1 MEATIEQAVNPEL
14 NQWIVEQATA
24 GYTAD
29 QLLASMLSTGWSQDV
44 ATRALEEHLPATITG
59 SILSAQKVRPQ
70 IKPHM
75 PDVNLS
81 GSPYRIDAGDR
92 WVDVIFSMSEP
103 RLVVLGNVLSD
114 YECDAIIEAARPS
127 MSRSFTIQPDS
138 GGEEEN
144 PVRTSF
150 GMFFQRG
157 QNDLIARVEAR
168 IARLVGWPQEN
179 GEGMQ
184 VLHYAP
190 GAKYEPHNDYFDP
203 AALGAPVLL
212 KRGGQRLATFL
223 MYLHSPEQGGGT
235 VFPDVNVEVAPQRG
249 NAVFFSYE
257 RPEASSKT
265 LHGGAP
271 VIKGEKWVATKWLR
285 RNEFS

>member
-1 MEATIEQAVNPEL
+1 MEATIEQAVSPEL
-14 NQWIVEQATA
+14 NHWIVEQASA

-29 QLLASMLSTGWSQDV
+29 QLMESMLSTGWSQEI
-44 ATRALEEHLPATITG
+44 AARALDKYMPAK
-59 SILSAQKVRPQ
+59 SASMTSAAQAVKPQ
-70 IKPHM
+70 VKPHM

-92 WVDVIFSMSEP
+92 WVNVIFSMSEP

-114 YECDAIIEAARPS
+114 YECDALIEAARPS
-127 MSRSFTIQPDS
+127 MSRSFTIEPNS

-157 QNDLIARVEAR
+157 QNALIERIEAR

-190 GAKYEPHNDYFDP
+190 GAKYEPHHDYFDP
-203 AALGAPVLL
+203 ASPGAPVLL

-223 MYLHSPEQGGGT
+223 MYLQSPEQGGGT
-235 VFPDVNVEVAPQRG
+235 VFPDANAEVAPQRG

-257 RPEASSKT
+257 HPEASSKT
-265 LHGGAP
+265 LHGGSP
-271 VIKGEKWVATKWLR
+271 VIAGEKWVATKWLR
-285 RNEFS
+285 QNEFS